1 MSVDLMVP
9 HVHFPPPRTSPLSS
23 WQWTCVSCS
32 HPTPLSL
39 FNCSQYSYSLC
50 HLLFFSSASLW
61 MEIKHR
67 EEFPWLHLFK
77 RKTLFSASGLHC
89 CPLLVAR
96 ALIALGDRRGCLT
109 VRLSQTH
116 SSGFNL

>member
-9 HVHFPPPRTSPLSS
+9 HVHFPPRAPHPQLLAVDLCVLLAPHPSP
-23 WQWTCVSCS
+23 CS
-32 HPTPLSL
+32 IVLR
-39 FNCSQYSYSLC
+39 YSYSLC
-50 HLLFFSSASLW
+50 HLLFLLCQPL

-89 CPLLVAR
+89 CPLLVAW
-96 ALIALGDRRGCLT
+96 APG
-109 VRLSQTH
+109 
-116 SSGFNL
+116 